1 MKIWFAFLLSP
12 LFTLVFINELVA
24 QNSPSATSS
33 ISSPKRTLQVTDSL
47 TKANLLFQ
55 NEKYEQALTIALE
68 IHNNATKTQDTLIL
82 KNTKLLIAE
91 IFRKTKNY
99 KQALYY
105 FTNYLNLSQDIDLVQ
120 ENRIKIKVASLLYR
134 TQEVDSAVFLLE
146 HITQIRDTTK
156 EIALIKAKAFSNLSG
171 FFTLQ
176 DKLLKAEIYANSSLE
191 IHEKYKDS
199 THIAGSLNNLASVF
213 MEQKRYRDAKR
224 ELLDALMYI
233 KNDNSLNA
241 IETKENIY
249 NNLAYIMY
257 MLKDYRAYIYAE
269 KGFDIKDSL
278 TNAEIKT
285 VLTKIE
291 REFNAENERKQGLLN
306 TARERAEKE
315 KETHKR
321 IKATNLRNIFIVLS
335 ISLLIG
341 IWLLFR
347 YFKLVQKNKLEQL
360 NSEAREKVLNATL
373 DGKETERRMIA
384 NTLHDSVSTLLSS
397 ANLHLQAAK
406 FQLKEVP
413 EEIQKAQI
421 IVNEAAEKIRNLSHS
436 LVSTVL
442 LKFGLS
448 YAIQELAEKYSN
460 SFLTIKCISD
470 SLCRFSSDFELKIN
484 SIIDELLNNIIKHS
498 EASIASIKMAH
509 ENNSLVIEIKDNGK
523 GFNPEKSYGKTGLGL
538 SQIEARIKKM
548 NGVFRITSKIKKGTH
563 IYISIPVSCLKKD

>member
-1 MKIWFAFLLSP
+1 MKIWFAFLLTP

>member
-1 MKIWFAFLLSP
+1 MKIWFAFLLTP

-224 ELLDALMYI
+224 ELLDALTYI